1 MSGWMNELERIKQ
14 KEIEF
19 LGNRIDSITK
29 ERNKFRTQAIMRMNK
44 IIELEKII
52 KELQAND

>member
-52 KELQAND
+52 KELQTND